1 MKNVEI
7 SLDVIREEII
17 EINFYMVEALQKGD
31 KDDVLYYKY
40 LLDNLIKLYLKK
52 D

>member
-1 MKNVEI
+1 MENVEI

-17 EINFYMVEALQKGD
+17 EINFYMVEALQKQD
-31 KDDVLYYKY
+31 KDSVLKYKH